1 MPPDPSG
8 YAIALT
14 TNYPEIVESV
24 LAAVEEGGLD
34 RIACV
39 LTLANHVASIT
50 PVADRH
56 GVPVVSLPIPPGS
69 FRLDVACRKSDDYC
83 KSLVSVV
90 DGFMTEHRPDLVM
103 TFGFPIVPAFFFE
116 QASRGAVNVHPS
128 DLPAYRGALPLEAM
142 VLDEATS
149 YRFTAH
155 RLTSTVDDGVVFAK
169 SDFFDI
175 PPRSST
181 GAIWRELVSRRFH
194 PFTTDLLAAL
204 HRGDVI
210 PPVAATKD
218 TPDAFACKPVKVQ
231 DPTDGSWVQTNAG
244 TLGRVRIAWTLDKA
258 SDIER
263 ASRAFDGGMHAGLKL
278 FTDYQRR
285 PYLVESVEGSN
296 ETSDAVPGTILEK
309 RDDGSLLC
317 ATCDGGTV
325 LLRGGFRPIRSLEDP
340 ELVPGTAFES
350 TSPIALMTGY
360 ALTGLERAVFDP

>member
-1 MPPDPSG
+1 MPSEPSG

-39 LTLANHVASIT
+39 LTLANQLESIT
-50 PVADRH
+50 PIADRH
-56 GVPVVSLPIPPGS
+56 GIPVVSLPMPAGS
-69 FRLDVACRKSDDYC
+69 FRLDTACRKSEDYREA
-83 KSLVSVV
+83 LGAVV
-90 DGFMTEHRPDLVM
+90 DGFMREHRPDLVM
-103 TFGFPIVPAFFFE
+103 TFGFPIVPPFFFE
-116 QASRGAVNVHPS
+116 QASRGAINVHPS

-142 VLDEATS
+142 VLDEATD
-149 YRFTAH
+149 YRMTAH
-155 RLTSTVDDGVVFAK
+155 RLTAEVDEGVVFAK
-169 SDFFDI
+169 SEPFTI
-175 PPRSST
+175 LPRSST
-181 GAIWRELVSRRFH
+181 RVIWRELVNRRFH
-194 PFTTDLLAAL
+194 PFTAELLAAL

-210 PPVAATKD
+210 PPTTVTDGA
-218 TPDAFACKPVKVQ
+218 PDAFARKPMKLQ
-231 DPTDGSWVQTNAG
+231 NPADGSWVQTNVG
-244 TLGRVRIAWTLDKA
+244 TLGRVRIAWTLDDA

-263 ASRAFDGGMHAGLKL
+263 ASRAFDGGMHAALKL

-285 PYLVESVEGSN
+285 PYLVESVEVRDG
-296 ETSDAVPGTILEK
+296 TSEAQPGTILEK

-340 ELVPGTAFES
+340 ELELGTVFES

-360 ALTGLERAVFDP
+360 ALAGLERVVFDA